1 MIPALASRKRRL
13 RPLSERNTKAYD
25 GSGGEQSQMPLL
37 DHVRSLL
44 DGSGETVYECRVCGT
59 NTPAD
64 AERCTECGS
73 SEITAFDI

>member
-1 MIPALASRKRRL
+1 MPDRASKRR
-13 RPLSERNTKAYD
+13 R
-25 GSGGEQSQMPLL
+25 MPLL
-37 DHVRSLL
+37 NRVRSLL
-44 DGSGETVYECRVCGT
+44 DGDGETVYECRVCGT

>member
-1 MIPALASRKRRL
+1 
-13 RPLSERNTKAYD
+13 
-25 GSGGEQSQMPLL
+25 MPLL

-44 DGSGETVYECRVCGT
+44 DGSGETLYECRVCGT

-73 SEITAFDI
+73 SDIAAFDI

>member
-1 MIPALASRKRRL
+1 
-13 RPLSERNTKAYD
+13 
-25 GSGGEQSQMPLL
+25 MPLL

-64 AERCTECGS
+64 AERCAECGS
-73 SEITAFDI
+73 SEIAAFDI